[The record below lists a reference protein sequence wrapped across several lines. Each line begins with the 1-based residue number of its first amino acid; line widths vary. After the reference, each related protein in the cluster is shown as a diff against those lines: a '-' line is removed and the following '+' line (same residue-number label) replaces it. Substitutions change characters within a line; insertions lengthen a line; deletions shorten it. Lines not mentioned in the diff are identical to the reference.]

1 MGMQEVETRGGS
13 TPVTGNFKQTASGI
27 GDMTLQAAVFTP
39 LWGKTAPSGHLGFPD
54 QLDFTIAEYITFPT
68 GEYRESRLIN
78 MGDRRYAC
86 TSQMA
91 LGLRL
96 GNLWL
101 SVVGDIEFFTDNRDF
116 DPSLV
121 AGLPEGSLN
130 KVDLK
135 KDTQYSYQGHIA
147 YDFSKTIELG
157 VSAIHVSGGNTHFDG
172 SQLGLTDY
180 INLTG
185 NQGETYL
192 KFGTGFML
200 TPNFQLLLQYRQDIE
215 NKNGYRFS
223 GPQGRL
229 SYFF

>member
-1 MGMQEVETRGGS
+1 
-13 TPVTGNFKQTASGI
+13 
-27 GDMTLQAAVFTP
+27 
-39 LWGKTAPSGHLGFPD
+39 
-54 QLDFTIAEYITFPT
+54 
-68 GEYRESRLIN
+68 
-78 MGDRRYAC
+78 MGDRRYSS

-96 GNLWL
+96 SNLWL
-101 SVVGDIEFFTDNRDF
+101 SIVGDVAFYTDNKDF

-121 AGLPEGSLN
+121 AGLPEGTLN
-130 KVDLK
+130 KVKLQ
-135 KDTQYSYQGHIA
+135 KDVQYSYQGHIA
-147 YDFSKTIELG
+147 YDLSKTIQLG